1 MTSLGSDK
9 STTLSM
15 VGSSDIDLV
24 TMNEVIQDKRSEQ
37 SKKLHLES
45 SCSSRL
51 GDRSSNTSWQ
61 NSAMIAKKKREKKEV
76 GEAKAGERFSAS
88 RCNFYTTSSSSSSS
102 RAVSCRVA
110 LFQHLPAQYQFS
122 SSHCAAVVANTAS
135 EEQSTTELAS
145 KETPV
150 PLRYRLTPH

>member
-1 MTSLGSDK
+1 MLDESPALMTSLGSDK

-15 VGSSDIDLV
+15 VGSGDIDLV
-24 TMNEVIQDKRSEQ
+24 TMNEVIEDKRSEQ

-88 RCNFYTTSSSSSSS
+88 RCNFYTTTSSSSSSS
-102 RAVSCRVA
+102 SSELQSCTLSTSSCLVSILQQSLCSCGS
-110 LFQHLPAQYQFS
+110 QYGIRG
-122 SSHCAAVVANTAS
+122 VVN
-135 EEQSTTELAS
+135 
-145 KETPV
+145 
-150 PLRYRLTPH
+150 H